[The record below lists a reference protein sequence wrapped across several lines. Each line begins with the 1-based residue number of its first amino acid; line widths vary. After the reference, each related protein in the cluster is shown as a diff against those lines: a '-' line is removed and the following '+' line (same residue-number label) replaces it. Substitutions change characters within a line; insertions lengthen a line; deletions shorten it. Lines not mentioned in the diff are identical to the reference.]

1 MIFTAGMI
9 MFAIGKLILEMNG
22 GVLGVGDPSLL
33 EKGGIVLSITG
44 LVLVLISLSLLTW
57 RYLP

>member
-1 MIFTAGMI
+1 MIFTVGMI
-9 MFAIGKLILEMNG
+9 MFVTGKFILEMNG
-22 GVLGVGDPSLL
+22 GVLGVGDPSPL
-33 EKGGIVLSITG
+33 EKGGVVLAITG